1 MLLYFAPH
9 KNTDGQEI
17 YMSSKRIISA
27 LVCTIAIVA
36 LAVSFSAKSV
46 HAGKVK
52 IAFTQ
57 QDKIVA
63 FDPGTGLGAKG
74 GVATG
79 DITGTTT
86 ENFQWTITS
95 FPNYTYNDRV
105 GITDTDGDQ
114 IIFSSTGTGRF
125 LVPALQ
131 DPTLGGNPGT
141 FPFQPFGNGLG
152 GPQAGTYAV
161 LATSGKYVGLYSLGQ
176 TFAAK
181 SVVYNPSSPPAPPG
195 TTGSSYTEVSQ

>member
-1 MLLYFAPH
+1 
-9 KNTDGQEI
+9 
-17 YMSSKRIISA
+17 MSSKRTISA
-27 LVCTIAIVA
+27 LVCMLAIAA
-36 LAVSFSAKSV
+36 LAISFSAKSV

-63 FDPGTGLGAKG
+63 FDPGTGLGAQT

-79 DITGTTT
+79 DITGATVV
-86 ENFQWTITS
+86 NFQWTITS

-114 IIFSSTGTGRF
+114 VIFRSTGTGRF
-125 LVPALQ
+125 VIPGLQ
-131 DPTLGGNPGT
+131 DPTLGGNPGAA
-141 FPFQPFGNGLG
+141 PFQPFGNGLG
-152 GPQAGTYAV
+152 GPQSGTYEV
-161 LATSGKYVGLYSLGQ
+161 VATSGKYASLYSIGQ
-176 TFAAK
+176 ILQAK
-181 SVVYNPSSPPAPPG
+181 SVVYNPSTPPTPPG

>member
-1 MLLYFAPH
+1 
-9 KNTDGQEI
+9 
-17 YMSSKRIISA
+17 MSSKRTLSA
-27 LVCTIAIVA
+27 LVCMIAIATLVM
-36 LAVSFSAKSV
+36 SFSARSV

-63 FDPGTGLGAKG
+63 FDPGTGLGAKT

-86 ENFQWTITS
+86 ENFQWIITS

-114 IIFSSTGTGRF
+114 IIFRSSGTGRF
-125 LVPALQ
+125 LISSALS
-131 DPTLGGNPGT
+131 DPSLGGNPGAP
-141 FPFQPFGNGLG
+141 PFQVFGNGLG
-152 GPQAGTYAV
+152 GPQAGTYEV
-161 LATSGKYVGLYSLGQ
+161 LATSGKYVTAYAIGQ
-176 TFAAK
+176 SFQAK
-181 SVVYNPSSPPAPPG
+181 SAVYNPSSPPTPLG
-195 TTGSSYTEVSQ
+195 TAGSSYTEVSQ